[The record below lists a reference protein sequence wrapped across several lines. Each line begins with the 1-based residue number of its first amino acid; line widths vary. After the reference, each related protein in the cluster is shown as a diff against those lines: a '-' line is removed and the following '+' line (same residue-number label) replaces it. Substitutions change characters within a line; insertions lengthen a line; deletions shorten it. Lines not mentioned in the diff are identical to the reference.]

1 MNRLFLSVLLTIL
14 LCALS
19 ATAQVNPNN
28 VPKPPV
34 AELKKFEPF
43 LGKYNVTA
51 DYAKLKWS
59 GTLEIK
65 PAIKGWYIERTILIK
80 TDDGKIDREF
90 RSLITFDTSL
100 KSYRV
105 WGFETLPPKNNERS
119 GRFEGNEF
127 IEELEIKRRDGSK
140 STLRSRYMMP
150 DKDEVRIVTED
161 QDAAGKITPVGVTVG
176 KRVK

>member
-1 MNRLFLSVLLTIL
+1 MSRTFLSALSLIL
-14 LCALS
+14 LCAFS
-19 ATAQVNPNN
+19 ATAQTDPNN
-28 VPKPPV
+28 VPKPPT

-43 LGKYNVTA
+43 LGTYNLTA

-65 PAIKGWYIERTILIK
+65 PAIKDWYIERTIPIK
-80 TDDGKIDREF
+80 TEGIDREY
-90 RSLITFDTSL
+90 RAMITFDASL

-105 WGFETLPPKNNERS
+105 WDFQTLPPKNNERS

-140 STLRSRYMMP
+140 SILRSRYTMP
-150 DKDEVRIVTED
+150 NKDEVRIVTED
-161 QDAAGKITPVGVTVG
+161 QDAAGKVTLVGLTTG